1 MKTIVIVVLILFA
14 FLQYKLWFANDGVAQ
29 LWHLKRQVETQT
41 AKNNALHERNMS
53 LDAEVRDLKNGKAAI
68 EERARTEL
76 GMIKSNEV
84 FYQISKSH
92 NKLAQ
97 SQEP

>member
-1 MKTIVIVVLILFA
+1 MKFFIITLTVLFLV
-14 FLQYKLWFANDGVAQ
+14 LQYKLWFANDGVSQ
-29 LWHLKRQVETQT
+29 LWKLKKQVEVQS

-76 GMIKSNEV
+76 GMVKSDET
-84 FYQISKSH
+84 FYQISKPR
-92 NKLAQ
+92 K
-97 SQEP
+97 